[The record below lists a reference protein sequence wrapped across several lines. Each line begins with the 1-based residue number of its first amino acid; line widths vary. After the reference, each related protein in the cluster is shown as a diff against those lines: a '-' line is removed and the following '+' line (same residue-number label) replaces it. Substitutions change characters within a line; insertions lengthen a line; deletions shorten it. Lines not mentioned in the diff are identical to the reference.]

1 MKHKF
6 WISLVL
12 IAALLGLSAC
22 DAVDLG
28 GGLEPAAQ
36 PVQPAVS
43 VSQRQSSILTPV
55 GQQPE
60 PGGGTAGED
69 QNTVTEPTM
78 TALVTQETSEGD
90 QGEMQKVTATL
101 TMSLSSSPSG
111 SSSTTQTPTATPSPT
126 NTQSSAGATNPPPPT
141 NTSLPPTATY
151 TATDIPEPEPTF
163 TYTPTVTLEEPGG
176 GDPPSCNPGG
186 NSSFEAE
193 VISLINQERANEG
206 LSALSNQS
214 QLTSAARTHSDDM
227 ACNNFFSHTSPT
239 TGSPFDR
246 IAAAGYS
253 YSAAGENIA
262 AGYGSPSALVDG
274 WMSSSGHRANILSTN
289 FTQIGVGYA
298 YWEESDYDRYWTAVF
313 ASP

>member
-1 MKHKF
+1 MKHKS
-6 WISLVL
+6 WISLIL
-12 IAALLGLSAC
+12 IAALFSLSAC

-28 GGLEPAAQ
+28 RSLEPAAQ
-36 PVQPAVS
+36 PAQPAVS
-43 VSQRQSSILTPV
+43 VSQRQSSILTPI

-60 PGGGTAGED
+60 NGGSAGED
-69 QNTVTEPTM
+69 QNTGTEPTM
-78 TALVTQETSEGD
+78 TALTTQKTSEGSH
-90 QGEMQKVTATL
+90 GENLKITATP
-101 TMSLSSSPSG
+101 TMTLSGSPSG
-111 SSSTTQTPTATPSPT
+111 EGPTHAKTGTPTPTNTQGAAAPPNPPLPTNTPVPPTATFTFTPVPESEPTFTHTPTAT
-126 NTQSSAGATNPPPPT
+126 
-141 NTSLPPTATY
+141 
-151 TATDIPEPEPTF
+151 I
-163 TYTPTVTLEEPGG
+163 EEPGG
-176 GDPPSCNPGG
+176 GDPPSCDPAG

-206 LSALSNQS
+206 LPALSNQS

-246 IAAAGYS
+246 ITAAGYS

-274 WMSSSGHRANILSTN
+274 WMNSSGHRANILSTN

-298 YWEESDYDRYWTAVF
+298 YWSDSDYGAYWTAVF